1 MNRKRLGQLLI
12 GGVFAVCGL
21 VIAALTELV
30 AKEEQKP
37 ENGETEAKDER
48 FKEES
53 SNAANPHTRAG
64 I

>member
-30 AKEEQKP
+30 AREEQKP
-37 ENGETEAKDER
+37 ENEETEAKD
-48 FKEES
+48 
-53 SNAANPHTRAG
+53 
-64 I
+64 